1 MREGSY
7 MLASEAA
14 RALGVSPQEVRRLV
28 DTGRLK
34 AERGTLGIRL
44 ISRAAV
50 KDLAEVRERERGRT
64 SER

>member
-14 RALGVSPQEVRRLV
+14 RRLGLSPQEVRRLV
-28 DTGRLK
+28 DTGRLE

-44 ISRAAV
+44 ISKRDV
-50 KDLAEVRERERGRT
+50 ERLAEERAEHGRAGV
-64 SER
+64 SR